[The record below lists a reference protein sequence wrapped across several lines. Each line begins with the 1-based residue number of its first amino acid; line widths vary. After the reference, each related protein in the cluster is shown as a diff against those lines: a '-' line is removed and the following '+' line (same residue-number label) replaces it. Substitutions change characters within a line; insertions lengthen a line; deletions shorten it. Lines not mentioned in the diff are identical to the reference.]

1 MLLVFGV
8 NPGIVFMAP
17 KFGNYLFRNLRPPG
31 NTEPESASPGPDALA
46 GVMIRLG
53 PSDFI
58 GSGEGTSS
66 VLNWSVVESKEIFV
80 SFSDTQGLAEGRITI
95 SADALRK
102 VYPSLVPVDTDKPFL
117 LSLRAVVLQVQRF
130 LRPASSPVTPLPGPD
145 FDTPISQVARED
157 ENFHR
162 LEPNMIVGGETRLTP
177 DTDRTS
183 AGEESRFPLIR
194 EKPKP
199 PNPALTQAT
208 EEPVRPE
215 AKTPSTRPDPFADLP
230 KVGPAVIKP
239 IQERIESKPAP
250 AVTETLDPGTMSVQP
265 DKPVRR
271 VALERLQELFLTDDY
286 LDAKA
291 IARLLR
297 AFPKVQA
304 VLIMKAD
311 GTQLGGE
318 LPPGWSA
325 ETAQATP
332 ALLRQLQA
340 YSMSLTGKAVPGC
353 MLLTNS
359 PVSIFLEGD
368 ICLLLVHGG
377 RGLLPG
383 MKERIAEIAKALS
396 AMYEPSPSESGS

>member
-1 MLLVFGV
+1 
-8 NPGIVFMAP
+8 MAP
-17 KFGNYLFRNLRPPG
+17 KFGNYLFRNLRPSG
-31 NTEPESASPGPDALA
+31 KADSELASSGPDAVLA
-46 GVMIRLG
+46 GAMIRLG

-58 GSGEGTSS
+58 GSGEGASS
-66 VLNWSVVESKEIFV
+66 LLNWSVVESKEVFV
-80 SFSDTQGLAEGRITI
+80 PFSDTQGLAEGRITI

-102 VYPSLVPVDTDKPFL
+102 VNPSLVPVDTQADRPFL

-130 LRPASSPVTPLPGPD
+130 LRPASSPVAPLPGPD

-162 LEPNMIVGGETRLTP
+162 LEPNMIVGGETRS
-177 DTDRTS
+177 D
-183 AGEESRFPLIR
+183 GEESRFPLIR

-199 PNPALTQAT
+199 PNPVSGAAT
-208 EEPVRPE
+208 EEQVRPE
-215 AKTPSTRPDPFADLP
+215 AKTQSKRPDPFAVLP
-230 KVGPAVIKP
+230 KVGPPVTKP
-239 IQERIESKPAP
+239 TQERIESKPVR
-250 AVTETLDPGTMSVQP
+250 AVAEMRDPGTSPFQP

-291 IARLLR
+291 VAGLLR

-311 GTQLGGE
+311 GTLLGGE
-318 LPPGWSA
+318 LPADWSA

-340 YSMSLTGKAVPGC
+340 YSVSLTGNGVPGC

-359 PVSIFLEGD
+359 PISIFLEGD

-383 MKERIAEIAKALS
+383 MKERITEIAKALS
-396 AMYEPSPSESGS
+396 AIYEPSPRESSN